1 MTTFTIITEESP
13 NEEVVTQAEE
23 KLFIAGLPI
32 VYKMGAYQEPELA
45 TYNYQYNYGD
55 RHNITLADGKETLAR
70 ADEITPSRSLTDAEM
85 ILYLTEQLYEAS
97 LSADSYKKMYHNAVE
112 DIDAIS
118 TALSEEAEN
127 RGWCSEYNDF
137 CHQVNATLKGG
148 GYLQPLE
155 QEYEVEV
162 EVEATI
168 RVSRTVYVM
177 AASQEDAVSMV
188 SDDPECYL
196 DPSEEASEA
205 ARSFGWDDIEVT
217 VN

>member
-1 MTTFTIITEESP
+1 MNTFTIITEEAP
-13 NEEVVTQAEE
+13 APEVTQAKENV
-23 KLFIAGLPI
+23 FIKGLP
-32 VYKMGAYQEPELA
+32 VMYKKLDLEPVEA
-45 TYNYQYNYGD
+45 TYDYAFGSMAYS
-55 RHNITLADGKETLAR
+55 HVIVLSDGKSATVR
-70 ADEITPSRSLTDAEM
+70 TDEITPLRPLTDAEM
-85 ILYLTEQLYEAS
+85 VAYLTDELYEAS
-97 LSADSYKKMYHNAVE
+97 LSADSYKKMYHSAVE

-155 QEYEVEV
+155 EEYEVEV
-162 EVEATI
+162 EVEATV

-196 DPSEEASEA
+196 DPSEEANEA
-205 ARSFGWDDIEVT
+205 ARSCGWDDIEVN